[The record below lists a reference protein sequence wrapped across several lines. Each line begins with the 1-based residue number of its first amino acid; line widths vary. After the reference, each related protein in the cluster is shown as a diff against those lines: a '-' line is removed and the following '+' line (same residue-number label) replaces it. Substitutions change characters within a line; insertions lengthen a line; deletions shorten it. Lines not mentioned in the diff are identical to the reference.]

1 VSDLDFIT
9 EIDSKGRIE
18 IPAAYVEMTGLKVG
32 ESFQIK
38 VGRKAIRLLVEGDSA
53 IDWSGVHYKKSP
65 DDEVFYL
72 SYLTVPNPDG
82 SHFIPEAY
90 TELIEMNESYGQKYE
105 IHAGPAMIKLIPI
118 ED

>member
-18 IPAAYVEMTGLKVG
+18 IPAAYVEMTELKVG
-32 ESFQIK
+32 ESFQLK
-38 VGRKAIRLLVEGDSA
+38 VGRKAIRLVVEGDSA
-53 IDWSGVHYKKSP
+53 IDWSGVHYKKDP
-65 DDEVFYL
+65 DDGLLYL
-72 SYLTVPNPDG
+72 SFLTVPNPDG

-105 IHAGPAMIKLIPI
+105 IHARSEMIRLIPI